1 MKLMEI
7 DYTKKSTGE
16 KTRRSIMIMHNT
28 KSYIDTID
36 LSKLTKEDS
45 KKVVEAQK
53 NYEKALKPYMGSF
66 RRFSKDSMEI
76 LNEDEFK
83 V

>member
-1 MKLMEI
+1 MEI
-7 DYTKKSTGE
+7 NYIKKSTGE
-16 KTRRSIMIMHNT
+16 KTNRSIMILHNT
-28 KSYIDTID
+28 KNYIDTID
-36 LSKLTKEDS
+36 LSKLDKDDVKNVLEIQ
-45 KKVVEAQK
+45 KK
-53 NYEKALKPYMGSF
+53 YEEKLKPYMKNF